1 MIQQQLLFRRLHAI
15 SKSSYT
21 TQSILYRPPN
31 SVFATSARS
40 HRNIQ
45 RLECFAS
52 SHNRQFKQ
60 RCVAGSNLLHIA
72 MGYLRSRCLADKAIL
87 RKGRIGQEARGG
99 SDVLPALQFTPPQH
113 ILQSLGNFG
122 RVLHLVSS
130 QCGPHQRNR
139 NQPHI
144 IRAQSAISHPCYAW
158 IHLVLIVLK

>member
-1 MIQQQLLFRRLHAI
+1 MKKLQLSNSSSGGSTPYHHIQ
-15 SKSSYT
+15 S
-21 TQSILYRPPN
+21 
-31 SVFATSARS
+31 
-40 HRNIQ
+40 
-45 RLECFAS
+45 FAS
-52 SHNRQFKQ
+52 SHNRRFKQ

-99 SDVLPALQFTPPQH
+99 SDVLPVLQFTPPQH
-113 ILQSLGNFG
+113 ILQSLSNFG